1 MLVDA
6 PGREW
11 MDRALAGQLF
21 GPDLELESSNLAQ
34 VYPVLQWTAVISD
47 LVPPFAI

>member
-21 GPDLELESSNLAQ
+21 GPELGSSDLAQ
-34 VYPVLQWTAVISD
+34 VYPVLQWTAVESD
-47 LVPPFAI
+47 LMPPYAKYS